1 MSRDIIL
8 VVPLWV
14 VITIPCI
21 LGLLIGFWFQN
32 VAHTWHRAL
41 IKPYFYPHL
50 PTFIAAWLICYGLLE
65 YSFVL
70 LTAYNTEQNPGDI
83 QSLAT
88 ISLTLYWFVIS
99 FNLIWFFI
107 FFIQKYLF
115 ITFLLNV
122 IQCGIIV
129 GLISFSFRL
138 DRVIGYLILPLLVW
152 SIFSIYLGF
161 GVWLFN
167 RDGVVI
173 DLENA
178 NRRRSPRDRER
189 LNGSQNRNYD
199 SIGETV

>member
-1 MSRDIIL
+1 
-8 VVPLWV
+8 
-14 VITIPCI
+14 
-21 LGLLIGFWFQN
+21 
-32 VAHTWHRAL
+32 
-41 IKPYFYPHL
+41 
-50 PTFIAAWLICYGLLE
+50 
-65 YSFVL
+65 VL

-199 SIGETV
+199 SIGETL